1 MTECYNRGNA
11 SYQKWFIGNQLR
23 ALLMKDDEVKEAVGT
38 KIFPIVAPENT
49 VGDFIVYSRQ
59 AYSKQSAKQGV
70 YEDRA
75 VVALA
80 AISDSYDKAVA
91 LASKIDN
98 ALTGR
103 HILED
108 GTKVYVELTDSTE
121 EYQDEK
127 YIETIIFAIK

>member
-11 SYQKWFIGNQLR
+11 SYQKWFIGNVLR
-23 ALLMKDDEVKEAVGT
+23 AILMKDGEVGKKVGK
-38 KIFPIVAPENT
+38 KIYPIVAPENT
-49 VGDFIVYSRQ
+49 AGDFIVYSRQ
-59 AYSKQSAKQGV
+59 SYSKQATKQGV

-75 VVALA
+75 VVAMA

-91 LASKIDN
+91 LASDIDN

-108 GTKVYVELTDSTE
+108 GTKVNVELTDSTE

-127 YIETIIFAIK
+127 YIETIIFTIK